1 MVDVAA
7 NFGGSMPEYYD
18 RILGQAQFDVFAADL
33 VRRLPARPHGDV
45 LELACGTGIVT
56 RRLREHLH
64 SGVRLV
70 ASDISKAMLGYAQG
84 KLQKIPGIEWREAD
98 AGALPFADESF
109 GAVICAFG
117 VMFVPDKKAAF
128 REARRVLRE
137 GGTFLFNVW
146 DGLDANPHSRATNDV
161 IEAMFPGDPE
171 MRFRGPFEFNDR
183 ALLRSLLAE
192 GRLRE
197 VRMEPVRLEVR
208 CPSAREYAS
217 GQLKGTPR
225 GALLTQRGLA
235 IEELIDT
242 VAAALARVGGDA
254 PFCCTAQAL
263 VIEALAA

>member
-33 VRRLPARPHGDV
+33 VRRLPAKPQGDA
-45 LELACGTGIVT
+45 LELACGTGVVT

-64 SGVRLV
+64 AGVRLV

-98 AGALPFADESF
+98 AGALPFDDESF
-109 GAVICAFG
+109 GAAICAFG

-137 GGTFLFNVW
+137 GGIFLFNVW

-161 IEAMFPGDPE
+161 IEAMFPGDAE

-183 ALLRSLLAE
+183 TVLHALLA
-192 GRLRE
+192 GACFRE
-197 VRMEPVRLEVR
+197 VRMETARLEVR
-208 CPSAREYAS
+208 CPSARDYAT

-225 GALLTQRGLA
+225 GALVEKRGLPV
-235 IEELIDT
+235 EELIDK
-242 VAAALARVGGDA
+242 VAAALARVGGEA
-254 PFCCTAQAL
+254 PFRCTAQAL